1 MLHLGCLSTASEEN
15 TLMKSKPRDIP
26 VKVSAIKLLTN
37 LTICE

>member
-1 MLHLGCLSTASEEN
+1 LHEYAIGGKNDTVK
-15 TLMKSKPRDIP
+15 TKTRDIP